1 LAAVILGGANAMA
14 ASWRGKRKRR
24 VRAHVIADMGINF
37 LERQVLRRGHQLKRV
52 DEPEYGTDALMLHF
66 SPESR
71 EIENGW
77 VEFQVKATDNPKFV
91 SNGEY
96 IACQVELAHLH
107 FWYWEI
113 AHPFILVIY
122 DASKHRAFWVEM
134 QSYIELHGMGSGRS
148 LTVRIPKKNKLTM
161 NAVDQFRMMSR
172 GRQQQPS

>member
-96 IACQVELAHLH
+96 IACQVELAPCTFGTGKSHIPSSWSFTMPRSIAL
-107 FWYWEI
+107 FGLKCRVTLNFTGWE
-113 AHPFILVIY
+113 A
-122 DASKHRAFWVEM
+122 VE
-134 QSYIELHGMGSGRS
+134 
-148 LTVRIPKKNKLTM
+148 
-161 NAVDQFRMMSR
+161 A
-172 GRQQQPS
+172 